1 MTGPIPPGEIL
12 EEEFMKPLGLTK
24 YALAKAI
31 MVPPQ
36 RVGDIVNGKRAITPD
51 TALRL
56 ARAFGT
62 TPEFWINLQTHY
74 ELELLVAAHRPE
86 FEAIRPLASA

>member
-1 MTGPIPPGEIL
+1 
-12 EEEFMKPLGLTK
+12 MKPLGLTK

-31 MVPPQ
+31 MVPAQ
-36 RVGDIVNGKRAITPD
+36 RVGDIVNGKRAITID

-62 TPEFWINLQTHY
+62 SPEFWVNLQSHY
-74 ELELLVAAHRPE
+74 ELEIMAAAHRSE
-86 FEAIRPLASA
+86 LEAIRPLATA